1 VHQTIKINILRVF
14 IFFLVFFSSA
24 VLGHAQEFKAQFKID
39 DAVQSSIYLVERFG
53 ASLKFIDS
61 TAVNNG
67 MAFFTLKNRQAGLYA
82 VQYLYQNGNKEMV
95 DDVLKA
101 DIDFLYWGENIHLQ
115 IKHENQLAQIDVI
128 ESAENKLW
136 YDFKKKEKLKREV
149 VKQIFESKT
158 AFEND
163 AKLTKALKKK
173 INQEN
178 ENQKKYLQLI
188 QKKTRESIAAKMIFH
203 SSTAIP
209 LFEFEADE
217 LEVFYAKEL
226 IERCNFN
233 DTALLYTNI
242 YENLVFNYIISQYEI
257 YQSYQEQ
264 EAAIINAIKKIMQK
278 AALNTKIKT
287 QLLVFIHQGMDQLS
301 ATKAKA
307 YLEENYPITD
317 RCADEDAL
325 FITTDEIKTGE
336 IIPENIFHALGL
348 ENLSFSK
355 NKNLIIFWT
364 SWCPYSEQLRKNLID
379 TQIAESWQVYI
390 INLGKNTCNED
401 QNLFPAQFK
410 IICDGKGWNSELA
423 ESMGIVAVPFMIVTD
438 KNGQVVALPE
448 NLSDLELKSN

>member
-1 VHQTIKINILRVF
+1 MRAFNY
-14 IFFLVFFSSA
+14 FLVFFSSA
-24 VLGHAQEFKAQFKID
+24 VLGYAQDFKAQFKID
-39 DAVQSSIYLVERFG
+39 DDVQSSIYLVERFG
-53 ASLKFIDS
+53 ASQKFIDS
-61 TAVNNG
+61 TAVSNG
-67 MAFFTLKNRQAGLYA
+67 IAYFTMKNRPSGLYA
-82 VQYLYQNGNKEMV
+82 IKYLYQNGSKEINDEVAQADV
-95 DDVLKA
+95 DL
-101 DIDFLYWGENIHLQ
+101 LYWGENIHFQ

-149 VKQIFESKT
+149 VKQIFESKA

-188 QKKTRESIAAKMIFH
+188 QKKTKESLAAKMIYH
-203 SSTAIP
+203 ASTAIP

-233 DTALLYTNI
+233 DTSLLNTNI
-242 YENLVFNYIISQYEI
+242 YENLVFNYIISQYQI

-264 EAAIINAIKKIMQK
+264 EAAIINAIKKIMRK
-278 AALNTKIKT
+278 AALNSKIKM
-287 QLLVFIHQGMDQLS
+287 QLLVFIHQGVDQLY

-307 YLEENYPITD
+307 YLVENYPITD

-336 IIPENIFHALGL
+336 IIPENIFQALGL
-348 ENLSFSK
+348 QNLSFSK
-355 NKNLIIFWT
+355 NKNLLVFWT

-379 TQIAESWQVYI
+379 AQIADSWQVYI
-390 INLGKNTCNED
+390 INLGKNTCEED

-423 ESMGIVAVPFMIVTD
+423 ESMGIVAVPYMIVTD

-448 NLSDLELKSN
+448 NLSALELKSN